1 MAEHD
6 ARPFSV
12 TVRILRGR
20 VARKARRSEPPK
32 KKKQTAPE
40 IDVAPSPGPPLLRLA
55 LALAGALYIAAVFM
69 EGAGGSRLARIVPR
83 PVLFFGQ
90 IASLF
95 PRAATHRIEYRAEGL
110 PCRGPSFEIDVRPF
124 FPIHADDKES
134 RFDRAL
140 HFYRKDRLTM
150 EALETYVI
158 DAYNRRQADNKLAG
172 VVFLSLR
179 APIPKPGSAFSPY
192 QRAPLSDFPIEQRNV
207 WYATSR
213 DDVDRRCG
221 TRDP

>member
-1 MAEHD
+1 M
-6 ARPFSV
+6 
-12 TVRILRGR
+12 
-20 VARKARRSEPPK
+20 
-32 KKKQTAPE
+32 
-40 IDVAPSPGPPLLRLA
+40 A
-55 LALAGALYIAAVFM
+55 LAVAGALYIAAVFI

-83 PVLFFGQ
+83 PVLFFCQ

-110 PCRGPSFEIDVRPF
+110 PCQGPAFEIDVRPF

-140 HFYRKDRLTM
+140 RFYRKDRPTM
-150 EALETYVI
+150 EALETYVM
-158 DAYNRRQADNKLAG
+158 DAYNRGQTDKVAG

-179 APIPKPGSAFSPY
+179 VPIPLPGSGFPRY
-192 QRAPLSDFPIEQRNV
+192 QRAPLADFPKDQRNV

-213 DDVDRRCG
+213 DDVNSRCG
-221 TRDP
+221 P